1 MRTNI
6 VIDDKLMQE
15 ALEVSGYHTKKE
27 IVEEALKLL
36 IAMKHQA
43 RIRQL
48 RGKMRWEGDL
58 DSMRRDS

>member
-6 VIDDKLMQE
+6 VIDDKLMKE
-15 ALEVSGYHTKKE
+15 ALEISGYHTKKE

-48 RGKMRWEGDL
+48 RGKMLWEGDL
-58 DSMRRDS
+58 DGMRRDS